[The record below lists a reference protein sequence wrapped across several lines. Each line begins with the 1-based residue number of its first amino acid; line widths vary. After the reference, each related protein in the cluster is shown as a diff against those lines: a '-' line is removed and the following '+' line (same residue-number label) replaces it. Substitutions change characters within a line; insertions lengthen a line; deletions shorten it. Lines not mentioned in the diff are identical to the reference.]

1 MSTVPV
7 KIQLRRDPSVVW
19 NAANPIL
26 FLGEMGVETDTNRV
40 KVGDGVTPWI
50 ILPYI
55 LGTTPGGIIDGGVPS
70 STYEGQPVIDAGG
83 VV

>member
-7 KIQLRRDPSVVW
+7 KIQLRRDVSVVW
-19 NAANPIL
+19 TLSNPTL
-26 FLGEMGVETDTNRV
+26 FAGEMGVETDTNRV

-50 ILPYI
+50 VLPYI
-55 LGTTPGGIIDGGVPS
+55 LGTTPGGILDGGLPS